1 MSIEDRLPVSRA
13 TRSQHLVLGELQK
26 RGQVLRSE
34 LVAGTGLSRSAVAD
48 AVQAL
53 VERGLVVEHSA
64 QSGSGRGRPAMQV
77 SLAPNTRYVVGI
89 DLGHS
94 HVTVA
99 LCGADGIGIQE
110 LTEHL
115 DVDASPTGA
124 LDTAARLTM
133 DVISRGEITIDDV
146 AGITAGFPGPIREST
161 HRLVETSV
169 LPRWVGLDLGAEL
182 GSRIGRS
189 VQIANDAD
197 LGAMGELHYGAARDQ
212 RDFIYVKAA
221 HGVGAGIILDRRVY
235 RGDGGMAGEIGHI
248 QIAEREE
255 YCRCGGRGCL
265 ETVVSIDI
273 LERQIAYIF
282 TPAVPDGSGLP
293 PWHVIRADPAAARL
307 LADAGR
313 VIGQVLA
320 SICQVINPG
329 AIVLGGH
336 LGALGGEPF
345 RRGVEEAVFR
355 YAQPS
360 ITAGVSVRTAALG
373 GRSELM
379 GAVAMSLQEAG
390 VEAATQ

>member
-1 MSIEDRLPVSRA
+1 MSVEDRLPVSRA
-13 TRSQHLVLGELQK
+13 TRSQHLVLSVLHR
-26 RGQVLRSE
+26 RGQVLRSD
-34 LVAGTGLSRSAVAD
+34 LVADTGLSRSAVAD

-53 VERGLVVEHSA
+53 VERGLVVERSA
-64 QSGSGRGRPAMQV
+64 HSGSGRGRPAMQV
-77 SLAPNTRYVVGI
+77 SMAPNTRYVVGI

-99 LCGADGIGIQE
+99 LCGADGGGIEE

-115 DVDASPTGA
+115 DVDASPTAA
-124 LDTAARLTM
+124 LDAAARLTLQAV
-133 DVISRGEITIDDV
+133 DRAAIGIDDV
-146 AGITAGFPGPIREST
+146 AAITAGLPGPIREST
-161 HRLVETSV
+161 HRLAETSV

-197 LGAMGELHYGAARDQ
+197 LGAMGEYRFGAAKGVQ
-212 RDFIYVKAA
+212 DFIYVKAA
-221 HGVGAGIILDRRVY
+221 HGVGAGIVLHGQAY
-235 RGDGGMAGEIGHI
+235 RGADGMAGEIGHI
-248 QIAEREE
+248 QIADRDE

-273 LERQIAYIF
+273 VKRQIAHIL
-282 TPAVPDGSGLP
+282 TPGAPHDSGLP
-293 PWHVIRADPAAARL
+293 AWEIIRAEPAAARL

-320 SICQVINPG
+320 SVCQVINPA

-345 RRGVEEAVFR
+345 RRGVEEAVAR

-360 ITAGVSVRTAALG
+360 TAASVSVRTAALDN
-373 GRSELM
+373 RSELM
-379 GAVAMSLQEAG
+379 GAIAMSLQDAG
-390 VEAATQ
+390 VGPTD